1 MDHHP
6 VLRVADA
13 MLATTSGAECFFV
26 EGLNHRGGPPA
37 GRGGRRQHPGRLA
50 SYRCCDD
57 VKRHGRVSWSFQPAR
72 PLTLYPHSF
81 TGLRR
86 TPSPSRAVSSH
97 PLREA
102 AAVRCVQPASATL
115 APDCP
120 CSCVSCRR
128 RRRGHCR
135 AGRCCRCRRPA
146 GGGRDDALRFTTA
159 STPCLRAGGARV
171 GRADGAAGAACS
183 TATRLAPTRQN
194 NDDDEGGAHGDCP
207 VPSFLLMPRGADR

>member
-1 MDHHP
+1 MVLPTCLSPHTVSALVHGSASHP
-6 VLRVADA
+6 FSFSRSVFAS
-13 MLATTSGAECFFV
+13 TQG
-26 EGLNHRGGPPA
+26 
-37 GRGGRRQHPGRLA
+37 GRGGALLI
-50 SYRCCDD
+50 S
-57 VKRHGRVSWSFQPAR
+57 
-72 PLTLYPHSF
+72 
-81 TGLRR
+81 
-86 TPSPSRAVSSH
+86 
-97 PLREA
+97 
-102 AAVRCVQPASATL
+102 CVQPASATL

-120 CSCVSCRR
+120 CVSCRR

-183 TATRLAPTRQN
+183 TQDSTATRLAPTRQN